1 MSALRRVVVVGG
13 GIAGVTAADTLR
25 QRGFDGEL
33 TIVGDEPYAA
43 YSRPALS
50 KTLLRDPDDP
60 TAHEL
65 PPASHG
71 GTELRGVAAVGLDV
85 DARTVLL
92 DSGDRL
98 TYDGL
103 VIATGCRA
111 RRLGEGEGRAQSDS
125 SDAPVEL
132 TLRTIGDALSL
143 RSRVAERPA
152 VVVVGGGPL
161 GMEIA
166 SSCLDNGCE
175 VTLVS
180 QGPPLLAQLGR
191 HLSHLFVSAAV
202 ARGLR
207 VVESA
212 GARLVRGSHGTRVVL
227 AEGATLEAGLVVTAV
242 GDRPNVE
249 WLDGSGLLDRGA
261 LVADAAGRVRPGVVA
276 AGDVASVPT
285 PHGIRRV
292 PLWSSAIDQARTAA
306 AALLGAEPAPGDHR
320 PYFWTEQFGL
330 SLKAVG
336 HLPLDGE
343 PELLDGDLDAL
354 GDQRALLRW
363 NAADVDGSAAV
374 AVNYRIPIPRLRRL
388 CEPVAAG

>member
-1 MSALRRVVVVGG
+1 MSSPRRVVVVGG
-13 GIAGVTAADTLR
+13 GIAGVTAADALR
-25 QRGFDGEL
+25 QNGFDGDL
-33 TIVGDEPYAA
+33 TIVGDERHPA

-50 KTLLRDPDDP
+50 KALLRDPDGL

-65 PPASHG
+65 PPAIHG
-71 GTELRGVAAVGLDV
+71 GTELRGVGAVGLDV
-85 DARTVLL
+85 DARMVLL
-92 DSGDRL
+92 DDGGRL
-98 TYDGL
+98 AYDGL

-111 RRLGEGEGRAQSDS
+111 RRLGEGNE
-125 SDAPVEL
+125 DAPDEL
-132 TLRTIGDALSL
+132 TLRTIDDAWRL
-143 RSRVAERPA
+143 RARVADRPS

-166 SSCLDNGCE
+166 SSCLDNGCD

-191 HLSHLFVSAAV
+191 HLSGVFRSAAT

-212 GARLVRGSHGTRVVL
+212 GARLERGDAGTRVVL
-227 AEGATLEAGLVVTAV
+227 AEGDVLEAALVVTAI

-249 WLDGSGLLDRGA
+249 WLGSSGLLDHGA
-261 LVADAAGRVRPGVVA
+261 LVADAAGRVCPGIVA

-292 PLWSSAIDQARTAA
+292 PLWSSAIDQARAA
-306 AALLGAEPAPGDHR
+306 AASLLGAEPASGDHT

-336 HLPLDGE
+336 HLPLAGE
-343 PELLDGDLDAL
+343 PELVDGDPAE
-354 GDQRALLRW
+354 GRMLLRW
-363 NAADVDGSAAV
+363 SSAHDVSDSAV
-374 AVNYRIPIPRLRRL
+374 AALNYRIPIPRLRRL
-388 CEPVAAG
+388 CEPAAAG